1 MVWQPTLET
10 LLWFNVSVLWPAD
23 IPLLKEAWSLPACY
37 QLESPILCFPC
48 WPGLTV
54 AVTWHLWGPPSSGQ
68 HRKDYNCTIPHET
81 SSPLSHEQ
89 NQWQLPPPP
98 HPHNWRKLQTNLS
111 NLSIGVKHMF
121 WVLVVYYR
129 LCLNI
134 NLPSSC
140 SSVFSWLLF
149 SIWAKTTVAGSTWE
163 KKMK

>member
-1 MVWQPTLET
+1 MTCRYSPVKGSMKPAS
-10 LLWFNVSVLWPAD
+10 LLSAWEPHSLF
-23 IPLLKEAWSLPACY
+23 PLLAWTDCR
-37 QLESPILCFPC
+37 CH
-48 WPGLTV
+48 LTSV
-54 AVTWHLWGPPSSGQ
+54 RPSQ
-68 HRKDYNCTIPHET
+68 QRPKDYNCTIPHET
-81 SSPLSHEQ
+81 SPPLSHEQ
-89 NQWQLPPPP
+89 NQWQSPPP
-98 HPHNWRKLQTNLS
+98 HTHNWRKLQTNLS

-140 SSVFSWLLF
+140 SPVFSWLLF